1 MNYGEGLLRGMVM
14 KLPAADFIC
23 VLPAGRGVCLV
34 CQGQIVSK
42 AI

>member
-1 MNYGEGLLRGMVM
+1 MNYIEGSLRGMLM